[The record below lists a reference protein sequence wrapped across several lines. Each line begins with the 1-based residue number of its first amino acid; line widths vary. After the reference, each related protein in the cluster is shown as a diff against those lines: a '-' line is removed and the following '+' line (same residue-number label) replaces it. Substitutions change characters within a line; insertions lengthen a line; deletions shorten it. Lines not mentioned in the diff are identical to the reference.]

1 MYKQV
6 PGAEAHEA
14 AGVSTALVQSQDNLQ
29 VINQTQEMMKRGIHW
44 DHNGMGPQL
53 IEMLI
58 FIVPCYLVI

>member
-1 MYKQV
+1 MRC
-6 PGAEAHEA
+6 
-14 AGVSTALVQSQDNLQ
+14 AGVSTALVQSKDNLQ